1 MHANF
6 MASKFRF
13 YREKEVDMPKLTV
26 EDLNLKGRR
35 VLMRVDFNV
44 PLENGKVANDKRI
57 KAALPTIE
65 HIVNQGGRLI
75 LMSHLGRP
83 NGSRVPEMSLE
94 PCIPVLNSL
103 LDAEVTFVNDC
114 IGEAVE
120 SAVDRLNDGDV
131 LLLENLRYYKEE
143 TDNDPAFARKLA
155 GLGELYVNDAFG
167 TAHRAHA
174 STEGVTRFLDQCA
187 AGYLMMKELDYL
199 GRVMENPERPFVA
212 ILGGAKISGKIDV
225 IQNLLPK
232 VDRVIIGGG
241 MAYTFF
247 KAQGLEIGKSLL
259 EADKVGYAKDILAQS
274 GDKIVLPVDCQVTD
288 FFDFD
293 ARKIGELKQVGTDTI
308 PADWEGLD
316 IGSESIKKFHSIL
329 SNAKTVIWNGP
340 MGVFEIPETAKG
352 TYAIA
357 ELLAHVTA
365 GGATTVI
372 GGGDSAAAIDKAG
385 VADKVSHVSTGGGA
399 SLEFMEGKILPGVA
413 ALTDK

>member
-1 MHANF
+1 
-6 MASKFRF
+6 
-13 YREKEVDMPKLTV
+13 MPKLTV
-26 EDLNLKGRR
+26 ADLDLGGRR

-57 KAALPTIE
+57 KAALPTIQN
-65 HIVNQGGRLI
+65 ILDRGGRLI

-83 NGSRVPEMSLE
+83 KGTRVPEMSIQ
-94 PCIPVLNSL
+94 PCVPVLNHL
-103 LDAEVTFVNDC
+103 LHKEVGFINDC
-114 IGEAVE
+114 IGDAVE
-120 SAVDRLNDGDV
+120 RAVEKLEDGDI

-143 TDNDPAFARKLA
+143 TDNDPGFAEKLA

-174 STEGVTRFLDQCA
+174 STEGVTHYFDQCA
-187 AGYLMMKELDYL
+187 AGYLMVKELDYL

-225 IQNLLPK
+225 ITNLLPK

-247 KAQGLEIGKSLL
+247 KAQGFEIGRSLL
-259 EADKVGYAKDILAQS
+259 EADKVDYAKDILAQS
-274 GDKIVLPVDCQVTD
+274 GNKIVLPVDCQVTD

-293 ARKIGELKQVGTDTI
+293 ARKIGELKQVDANSI
-308 PADWEGLD
+308 PAGWESLD
-316 IGSESIKKFHSIL
+316 IGSESIKKFRTIL
-329 SNAKTVIWNGP
+329 SDAKTVIWNGP
-340 MGVFEIPETAKG
+340 MGVFEIPETARG

-357 ELLAHVTA
+357 ELLAEVTA
-365 GGATTVI
+365 EGATTVI

-399 SLEFMEGKILPGVA
+399 SLEFMEGKTLPGVA